1 MFYTEILKQSTK
13 NVSANFITQIN
24 HKNDPV
30 ANGWLNKDAFY
41 IPKFNEPAKHSF
53 KSYYPV
59 IKNQIKN
66 GN

>member
-13 NVSANFITQIN
+13 NVGANFITQIN

-30 ANGWLNKDAFY
+30 ANWLLNKDAFY
-41 IPKFNEPAKHSF
+41 IPKFSEPAKHSF
-53 KSYYPV
+53 KSYYPI